1 MRSKTL
7 SSELTILRKD
17 LTRFAPVWLGLCAYL
32 LLWAWTI
39 IPNGDQY
46 GDYYEPVA
54 PIFAPILALV
64 VFGYLCDPAECNMVH
79 SLPIRRERLFL
90 IHTAAAFLMFLVPT
104 SIFCAVTRN
113 FATQGAMYRF
123 LFMVL
128 EFLLLFSIGVLC
140 MMLTGRKI
148 GAALLYL
155 FIQCLS
161 LIVGTIVETLYLPLL
176 PGVYLDPL
184 YFFVS
189 PMVIVSSYADFMHD
203 TQIPPDAWSFVAV
216 ITGLSLVILVI
227 SMLLYRKRKLEH
239 AGDLL
244 AVRWLDP
251 FFAACSGVTGASA
264 MVVFGFDSEVFQLL
278 LGIAIGYLS
287 YWMLSKKSARVFT
300 PKILGGFVCLVA
312 ALLGSMYLVHLDPL
326 DRVSYVPEPH
336 QVETANL
343 SQGHYDTDGFS
354 TTDPEL
360 IAGLTA
366 LHTDIAAQYV
376 PEALSKYN
384 PSEGEKIFI
393 CYELK
398 NGRTIQREY
407 SCNDAALLKRSAW
420 YLSQPIAYFETEN
433 PVFTSVIVRYFGDD
447 RYLDPRLLP
456 ELTGVLL
463 TECREGRMFDFDYND
478 TGWNLNLVVQGSDWH
493 TYLPIPETAV
503 DTIAWLEANCI
514 AP

>member
-1 MRSKTL
+1 MKSRTSFFNVTA
-7 SSELTILRKD
+7 LRKN
-17 LTRFAPVWLGLCAYL
+17 LTRFAPAWLGLCAYL
-32 LLWAWTI
+32 MIWASTI
-39 IPNGDQY
+39 FTTGEKW
-46 GDYYEPVA
+46 GDYYEPIA
-54 PIFAPILALV
+54 PIFAPIFALV
-64 VFGYLCDPAECNMVH
+64 LFGYLCDPRECNMVH
-79 SLPIRRERLFL
+79 SLPIRREKLFL
-90 IHTAAAFLMFLVPT
+90 IHTLAACLMFLIPT
-104 SIFCAVTRN
+104 GIFCAVTRDY
-113 FATQGAMYRF
+113 ATQKAIYRF
-123 LFMVL
+123 LFMGV
-128 EFLLLFSIGVLC
+128 EFLLLFSVGVLS
-140 MMLTGRKI
+140 MMFTGRKI
-148 GAALLYL
+148 GAALLYI
-155 FIQCLS
+155 FIQCFTTIAG
-161 LIVGTIVETLYLPLL
+161 LIIDSLYLPLL
-176 PGVYLDPL
+176 PGVSISEDWTFLSPTFL
-184 YFFVS
+184 VS
-189 PMVIVSSYADFMHD
+189 RYADFTD
-203 TQIPPDAWSFVAV
+203 NTVINWSEWSFLL
-216 ITGLSLVILVI
+216 IFTLISLAILGI
-227 SMLLYRKRKLEH
+227 SVLLYRRRKLEH

-244 AVRWLDP
+244 AVSWLDP

-384 PSEGEKIFI
+384 PSEGERIFI

-493 TYLPIPETAV
+493 TYLPIPEAAV